1 MQELE
6 TRLNKAEWTLE
17 LHENE
22 LKELRDTS
30 DDMRHSL
37 RSIEAT
43 LSQIKWVAIGIGLA
57 YFAQQFGLSQ
67 LLTLLK

>member
-30 DDMRHSL
+30 DDMRQSL
-37 RSIEAT
+37 RSIQAT
-43 LSQIKWVAIGIGLA
+43 LSQIKWVAVGIGVA
-57 YFAQQFGLSQ
+57 YFSQQFGLSEILK
-67 LLTLLK
+67 LL

>member
-1 MQELE
+1 MQEFE

-30 DDMRHSL
+30 DDMRQSL
-37 RSIEAT
+37 RSIQAT
-43 LSQIKWVAIGIGLA
+43 LSQIKWVAVGIGVA
-57 YFAQQFGLSQ
+57 YFSQQFGLSEILK
-67 LLTLLK
+67 LL